1 MKPAQIEYCD
11 PYTCSLK
18 RILKFTTRSTTNR
31 YRSTIKEEQTIKI
44 LLFFKRRNVMRILIL
59 GNSYTSANHLP
70 LMLAEMTGTE
80 VVAHTRGGARL
91 AEQLNPATKLGNKTL
106 KALHDEKWDYVILQE
121 MSNGPITSK
130 EKFMTNLSKLCGLI
144 RENGAIP
151 VLFATWAYEKN
162 GKQLKKFGMEYED
175 MICSMKET
183 FREAAKRTSCLLA
196 DVTTAFEQQAETV
209 KLYAPDGSH
218 PSETGSK
225 IAARTIAKVIWNDQ
239 KRKKEVS

>member
-1 MKPAQIEYCD
+1 M
-11 PYTCSLK
+11 
-18 RILKFTTRSTTNR
+18 
-31 YRSTIKEEQTIKI
+31 
-44 LLFFKRRNVMRILIL
+44 LLFFKRRNVMRILML

-70 LMLAEMTGTE
+70 LMLAEMAGAE
-80 VVAHTRGGARL
+80 VIAHTRGGARL

-106 KALHDEKWDYVILQE
+106 KALHDEKWDYVIVQE

-162 GKQLKKFGMEYED
+162 GKQLKKFGMEYEE

-183 FREAAKRTSCLLA
+183 FCESAKRTSCLLA

-218 PSETGSK
+218 PSEAGSK
-225 IAARTIAKVIWNDQ
+225 IAARTIVKVIWNDQ

>member
-1 MKPAQIEYCD
+1 M
-11 PYTCSLK
+11 
-18 RILKFTTRSTTNR
+18 
-31 YRSTIKEEQTIKI
+31 IKM
-44 LLFFKRRNVMRILIL
+44 LLFFKRRNVMRILML

-70 LMLAEMTGTE
+70 LMLAEMTGAE

-106 KALHDEKWDYVILQE
+106 KALHDEKWDYVIVQE

-218 PSETGSK
+218 PSEAGSK
-225 IAARTIAKVIWNDQ
+225 FAARTIAKVIWNDQ

>member
-1 MKPAQIEYCD
+1 M
-11 PYTCSLK
+11 
-18 RILKFTTRSTTNR
+18 
-31 YRSTIKEEQTIKI
+31 
-44 LLFFKRRNVMRILIL
+44 LLFFKRRNVMRILML

-70 LMLAEMTGTE
+70 LMLAEMAGAE
-80 VVAHTRGGARL
+80 VIAHTRGGARL

-106 KALHDEKWDYVILQE
+106 KALHDEKWDYVIVQE

-144 RENGAIP
+144 RKNGATP

-183 FREAAKRTSCLLA
+183 FRETVKRTSCLLA

-218 PSETGSK
+218 PSEAGSK
-225 IAARTIAKVIWNDQ
+225 LAARTIAKVIWNDP

>member
-1 MKPAQIEYCD
+1 M
-11 PYTCSLK
+11 
-18 RILKFTTRSTTNR
+18 
-31 YRSTIKEEQTIKI
+31 
-44 LLFFKRRNVMRILIL
+44 LLFFKRRNVMRILML
-59 GNSYTSANHLP
+59 GNSYTSANHLS
-70 LMLAEMTGTE
+70 LMLAEMTGAE

-106 KALHDEKWDYVILQE
+106 KALHDEKWDYVIVQE

-225 IAARTIAKVIWNDQ
+225 LAARTIAKVIWNDP

>member
-1 MKPAQIEYCD
+1 M
-11 PYTCSLK
+11 
-18 RILKFTTRSTTNR
+18 
-31 YRSTIKEEQTIKI
+31 
-44 LLFFKRRNVMRILIL
+44 LLFFKRRNVMRILML

-70 LMLAEMTGTE
+70 LMLAEMTGAE

-144 RENGAIP
+144 RKNGATP

-183 FREAAKRTSCLLA
+183 FRETVKRTSCLLA

-218 PSETGSK
+218 PSEAGSK
-225 IAARTIAKVIWNDQ
+225 LAARTIAKVIWNDP

>member
-1 MKPAQIEYCD
+1 M
-11 PYTCSLK
+11 
-18 RILKFTTRSTTNR
+18 KFTTRSTTNR
-31 YRSTIKEEQTIKI
+31 YRFTIKEEQTIKM
-44 LLFFKRRNVMRILIL
+44 LLFFKRRNVMRILML

-70 LMLAEMTGTE
+70 LMLAEMTGAE

-106 KALHDEKWDYVILQE
+106 KALHDEKWDYVIVQE

-144 RENGAIP
+144 RKNGATP

-183 FREAAKRTSCLLA
+183 FRETVKRTSCLLA

-218 PSETGSK
+218 PSEAGSK
-225 IAARTIAKVIWNDQ
+225 LAARTIAKVIWNDP

>member
-1 MKPAQIEYCD
+1 
-11 PYTCSLK
+11 
-18 RILKFTTRSTTNR
+18 
-31 YRSTIKEEQTIKI
+31 
-44 LLFFKRRNVMRILIL
+44 MRILIL

>member
-1 MKPAQIEYCD
+1 
-11 PYTCSLK
+11 
-18 RILKFTTRSTTNR
+18 
-31 YRSTIKEEQTIKI
+31 
-44 LLFFKRRNVMRILIL
+44 
-59 GNSYTSANHLP
+59 
-70 LMLAEMTGTE
+70 MTGAE

-106 KALHDEKWDYVILQE
+106 KALHDEKWDYVIVQE

-144 RENGAIP
+144 RKNGATP

-183 FREAAKRTSCLLA
+183 FRETVKRTSCLLA

-218 PSETGSK
+218 PSEAGSK
-225 IAARTIAKVIWNDQ
+225 LAARTIAKVIWNDP

>member
-1 MKPAQIEYCD
+1 M
-11 PYTCSLK
+11 
-18 RILKFTTRSTTNR
+18 
-31 YRSTIKEEQTIKI
+31 
-44 LLFFKRRNVMRILIL
+44 LLFFKRRNVMRILML

-70 LMLAEMTGTE
+70 LMLAEMTGAE

-106 KALHDEKWDYVILQE
+106 KALHDEKWDYVIVQE

-144 RENGAIP
+144 RKNGATP

-183 FREAAKRTSCLLA
+183 FRETVKRTSCLLA
-196 DVTTAFEQQAETV
+196 DVTTVFEQQAETV

-218 PSETGSK
+218 PSEAGSK
-225 IAARTIAKVIWNDQ
+225 LAARTIAKVIWNDP

>member
-1 MKPAQIEYCD
+1 
-11 PYTCSLK
+11 
-18 RILKFTTRSTTNR
+18 
-31 YRSTIKEEQTIKI
+31 
-44 LLFFKRRNVMRILIL
+44 MRILML

-70 LMLAEMTGTE
+70 LMLAEMTGAE

-106 KALHDEKWDYVILQE
+106 KALHDEKWDYVIVQE

>member
-1 MKPAQIEYCD
+1 M
-11 PYTCSLK
+11 
-18 RILKFTTRSTTNR
+18 
-31 YRSTIKEEQTIKI
+31 
-44 LLFFKRRNVMRILIL
+44 LLFFKRRNVMRILML

-70 LMLAEMTGTE
+70 LMLAEMTGAE

-91 AEQLNPATKLGNKTL
+91 AEQINPATKLGNKTL
-106 KALHDEKWDYVILQE
+106 QALHDEKWDYVIVQE

-175 MICSMKET
+175 MICSMKEA
-183 FREAAKRTSCLLA
+183 FRETAKRTSCLLA

>member
-1 MKPAQIEYCD
+1 M
-11 PYTCSLK
+11 
-18 RILKFTTRSTTNR
+18 
-31 YRSTIKEEQTIKI
+31 
-44 LLFFKRRNVMRILIL
+44 LLFFKRRNVMRILML
-59 GNSYTSANHLP
+59 GNSYTSANHLS
-70 LMLAEMTGTE
+70 LMLAEMTGAE

-106 KALHDEKWDYVILQE
+106 KALHDEKWDYVIVQE

-225 IAARTIAKVIWNDQ
+225 LAARTIAKVIWNDQ

>member
-1 MKPAQIEYCD
+1 
-11 PYTCSLK
+11 
-18 RILKFTTRSTTNR
+18 
-31 YRSTIKEEQTIKI
+31 
-44 LLFFKRRNVMRILIL
+44 MRILML

-70 LMLAEMTGTE
+70 LMLAEMAGAE
-80 VVAHTRGGARL
+80 VIAHTRGGARL

-130 EKFMTNLSKLCGLI
+130 EKFLTNVSKLCGLI
-144 RENGAIP
+144 RKNGATP

>member
-1 MKPAQIEYCD
+1 M
-11 PYTCSLK
+11 
-18 RILKFTTRSTTNR
+18 
-31 YRSTIKEEQTIKI
+31 
-44 LLFFKRRNVMRILIL
+44 LLFFKRRNVMRILML

-70 LMLAEMTGTE
+70 LMLAEMTGAE

-106 KALHDEKWDYVILQE
+106 KALHDEKWDYVIVQE

-144 RENGAIP
+144 RKNGATP

-183 FREAAKRTSCLLA
+183 FHETVKRTSCLLA

-218 PSETGSK
+218 PSEAGSK
-225 IAARTIAKVIWNDQ
+225 LAARTIAKVIWNDP

>member
-1 MKPAQIEYCD
+1 
-11 PYTCSLK
+11 
-18 RILKFTTRSTTNR
+18 
-31 YRSTIKEEQTIKI
+31 
-44 LLFFKRRNVMRILIL
+44 MRILML

-70 LMLAEMTGTE
+70 LMLAEMTGAE

-91 AEQLNPATKLGNKTL
+91 AEQINPATKLGNKTL
-106 KALHDEKWDYVILQE
+106 KALHDEKWDYVIVQE

-218 PSETGSK
+218 PSEAGSK
-225 IAARTIAKVIWNDQ
+225 LAARTIAKVIWNDQ

>member
-1 MKPAQIEYCD
+1 
-11 PYTCSLK
+11 
-18 RILKFTTRSTTNR
+18 
-31 YRSTIKEEQTIKI
+31 
-44 LLFFKRRNVMRILIL
+44 MRILML

-70 LMLAEMTGTE
+70 LMLAEMTGAE

-106 KALHDEKWDYVILQE
+106 KALHDEKWDYVIVQE

-144 RENGAIP
+144 RKNGATP

-183 FREAAKRTSCLLA
+183 FRETVKRTSCLLA

-218 PSETGSK
+218 PSEAGSK
-225 IAARTIAKVIWNDQ
+225 LAARTIAKVIWNDP

>member
-1 MKPAQIEYCD
+1 
-11 PYTCSLK
+11 
-18 RILKFTTRSTTNR
+18 
-31 YRSTIKEEQTIKI
+31 
-44 LLFFKRRNVMRILIL
+44 MRILML
-59 GNSYTSANHLP
+59 GNSYTSANHLS
-70 LMLAEMTGTE
+70 LMLAEMTGAE

-106 KALHDEKWDYVILQE
+106 KALHDEKWDYVIVQE

-218 PSETGSK
+218 PSEAGSK
-225 IAARTIAKVIWNDQ
+225 LAARTIAKVIWNDQ

>member
-1 MKPAQIEYCD
+1 M
-11 PYTCSLK
+11 
-18 RILKFTTRSTTNR
+18 
-31 YRSTIKEEQTIKI
+31 
-44 LLFFKRRNVMRILIL
+44 LLFFKRRNVMRILML

-70 LMLAEMTGTE
+70 LMLAEMTGAE

-91 AEQLNPATKLGNKTL
+91 AEQINPATKLGNKTL
-106 KALHDEKWDYVILQE
+106 KALHDEKWDYVIVQE

-218 PSETGSK
+218 PSEAGSK
-225 IAARTIAKVIWNDQ
+225 LAARTIAKVIWNDQ

>member
-1 MKPAQIEYCD
+1 
-11 PYTCSLK
+11 
-18 RILKFTTRSTTNR
+18 
-31 YRSTIKEEQTIKI
+31 
-44 LLFFKRRNVMRILIL
+44 MRILML

-70 LMLAEMTGTE
+70 LMLAEMTGAE

-91 AEQLNPATKLGNKTL
+91 AEQINPATKLGNKTL
-106 KALHDEKWDYVILQE
+106 KALHDEKWDYVIVQE

>member
-1 MKPAQIEYCD
+1 
-11 PYTCSLK
+11 
-18 RILKFTTRSTTNR
+18 
-31 YRSTIKEEQTIKI
+31 
-44 LLFFKRRNVMRILIL
+44 MRILML

-70 LMLAEMTGTE
+70 LMLAEMAGAE
-80 VVAHTRGGARL
+80 VIAHTRGGARL

-106 KALHDEKWDYVILQE
+106 KALHDEKWDYVIVQE

-144 RENGAIP
+144 RKNGATP

-183 FREAAKRTSCLLA
+183 FRETVKRTSCLLA

-218 PSETGSK
+218 PSEAGSK
-225 IAARTIAKVIWNDQ
+225 LAARTIAKVIWNDP

>member
-1 MKPAQIEYCD
+1 M
-11 PYTCSLK
+11 
-18 RILKFTTRSTTNR
+18 
-31 YRSTIKEEQTIKI
+31 
-44 LLFFKRRNVMRILIL
+44 LLFFKRRNVMRILML

-70 LMLAEMTGTE
+70 LMLAEMTGAE

-91 AEQLNPATKLGNKTL
+91 AEQINPATKLGNKTL
-106 KALHDEKWDYVILQE
+106 KALHDEKWDYVIVQE

-225 IAARTIAKVIWNDQ
+225 LAARTIAKVIWNDP

>member
-1 MKPAQIEYCD
+1 
-11 PYTCSLK
+11 
-18 RILKFTTRSTTNR
+18 
-31 YRSTIKEEQTIKI
+31 
-44 LLFFKRRNVMRILIL
+44 MRILML

-70 LMLAEMTGTE
+70 LMLAEMTGAE

-91 AEQLNPATKLGNKTL
+91 AEQINPATKLGNKTL
-106 KALHDEKWDYVILQE
+106 KALHDEKWDYVIVQE

-225 IAARTIAKVIWNDQ
+225 LAARTIAKVIWNDQ

>member
-1 MKPAQIEYCD
+1 M
-11 PYTCSLK
+11 
-18 RILKFTTRSTTNR
+18 
-31 YRSTIKEEQTIKI
+31 
-44 LLFFKRRNVMRILIL
+44 LLFFKRRNVMRILML

-70 LMLAEMTGTE
+70 LMLAEMAGAE
-80 VVAHTRGGARL
+80 VIAHTRGGARL

-130 EKFMTNLSKLCGLI
+130 EKFLTNVSKLCGLI
-144 RENGAIP
+144 RKNGATP

-218 PSETGSK
+218 PSEAGSK
-225 IAARTIAKVIWNDQ
+225 LAARTIAKVIWNDP

>member
-1 MKPAQIEYCD
+1 M
-11 PYTCSLK
+11 
-18 RILKFTTRSTTNR
+18 
-31 YRSTIKEEQTIKI
+31 
-44 LLFFKRRNVMRILIL
+44 LLFFKRRNVMRILML
-59 GNSYTSANHLP
+59 GNSYTSANHLS
-70 LMLAEMTGTE
+70 LMLAEMTGAE

-106 KALHDEKWDYVILQE
+106 KALHDEKWDYVIVQE

-218 PSETGSK
+218 PSEAGSK
-225 IAARTIAKVIWNDQ
+225 LAARTIAKVIWNDP
-239 KRKKEVS
+239 KRECPSIL

>member
-1 MKPAQIEYCD
+1 M
-11 PYTCSLK
+11 
-18 RILKFTTRSTTNR
+18 
-31 YRSTIKEEQTIKI
+31 IKM
-44 LLFFKRRNVMRILIL
+44 LLFFKRRNVMRILML

-70 LMLAEMTGTE
+70 LMLAEMTGAE

-106 KALHDEKWDYVILQE
+106 KALHDEKWDYVIVQE

-225 IAARTIAKVIWNDQ
+225 LAARTIAKVIWNDQ

>member
-1 MKPAQIEYCD
+1 M
-11 PYTCSLK
+11 
-18 RILKFTTRSTTNR
+18 
-31 YRSTIKEEQTIKI
+31 
-44 LLFFKRRNVMRILIL
+44 LLFFKRRNVMRILML

-70 LMLAEMTGTE
+70 LMLAEMTGAE

-106 KALHDEKWDYVILQE
+106 KALHDEKWDYVIVQE

-218 PSETGSK
+218 PSEAGSK
-225 IAARTIAKVIWNDQ
+225 LAARTIAKVIWNDQ

>member
-1 MKPAQIEYCD
+1 
-11 PYTCSLK
+11 
-18 RILKFTTRSTTNR
+18 
-31 YRSTIKEEQTIKI
+31 
-44 LLFFKRRNVMRILIL
+44 MRILML
-59 GNSYTSANHLP
+59 GNSYTSANHLS
-70 LMLAEMTGTE
+70 LMLAEMTGAE

-91 AEQLNPATKLGNKTL
+91 AEQLNPAKKLGNKTL
-106 KALHDEKWDYVILQE
+106 KALHDEKWDYVIVQE

-225 IAARTIAKVIWNDQ
+225 LAARTIAKVIWNDP

>member
-1 MKPAQIEYCD
+1 
-11 PYTCSLK
+11 
-18 RILKFTTRSTTNR
+18 
-31 YRSTIKEEQTIKI
+31 
-44 LLFFKRRNVMRILIL
+44 MRILML

-70 LMLAEMTGTE
+70 LMLAEMTGAE
-80 VVAHTRGGARL
+80 VIAHTRGGARL

-130 EKFMTNLSKLCGLI
+130 EKFLTNVSKLCGLI
-144 RENGAIP
+144 RKNGATP
-151 VLFATWAYEKN
+151 VLFSTWAYEKN
-162 GKQLKKFGMEYED
+162 GKQLKKFGMEHED
-175 MICSMKET
+175 MICLMKEA

-218 PSETGSK
+218 PSEAGSK
-225 IAARTIAKVIWNDQ
+225 LAARTIAKVIWNDQ

>member
-1 MKPAQIEYCD
+1 
-11 PYTCSLK
+11 
-18 RILKFTTRSTTNR
+18 
-31 YRSTIKEEQTIKI
+31 
-44 LLFFKRRNVMRILIL
+44 MRILML
-59 GNSYTSANHLP
+59 GNSYTSANHLS
-70 LMLAEMTGTE
+70 LMLAEMTGAE

-106 KALHDEKWDYVILQE
+106 KALHDEKWDYVIVQE

-225 IAARTIAKVIWNDQ
+225 LAARTIAKVIWNDP

>member
-1 MKPAQIEYCD
+1 
-11 PYTCSLK
+11 
-18 RILKFTTRSTTNR
+18 
-31 YRSTIKEEQTIKI
+31 
-44 LLFFKRRNVMRILIL
+44 MRILML

-70 LMLAEMTGTE
+70 LMLAEMTGAE

-91 AEQLNPATKLGNKTL
+91 AEQINPATKLGNKTL
-106 KALHDEKWDYVILQE
+106 KALHDEKWDYVIVQE

-130 EKFMTNLSKLCGLI
+130 EKYKTNLSKLCGLI
-144 RENGAIP
+144 RKNGAIP
-151 VLFATWAYEKN
+151 VLFATWAYENN

-183 FREAAKRTSCLLA
+183 FRETAKRTGCLLA

-218 PSETGSK
+218 PSEAGSK
-225 IAARTIAKVIWNDQ
+225 LAARTIAKVIWNDQ

>member
-1 MKPAQIEYCD
+1 
-11 PYTCSLK
+11 
-18 RILKFTTRSTTNR
+18 
-31 YRSTIKEEQTIKI
+31 
-44 LLFFKRRNVMRILIL
+44 MRILML

-70 LMLAEMTGTE
+70 LMLAEMTGAE

-91 AEQLNPATKLGNKTL
+91 AEQINPATKLGNKTL
-106 KALHDEKWDYVILQE
+106 KALHDEKWDYVIVQE

-225 IAARTIAKVIWNDQ
+225 IAARTIAKVIWNDP

>member
-1 MKPAQIEYCD
+1 
-11 PYTCSLK
+11 
-18 RILKFTTRSTTNR
+18 
-31 YRSTIKEEQTIKI
+31 
-44 LLFFKRRNVMRILIL
+44 MRILML

-106 KALHDEKWDYVILQE
+106 KALHDEKWDYVIVQE

-144 RENGAIP
+144 RKNGAIP

-162 GKQLKKFGMEYED
+162 GKQLKKFGMEYKE

-225 IAARTIAKVIWNDQ
+225 LAARTIAKVIWNDQ

>member
-1 MKPAQIEYCD
+1 
-11 PYTCSLK
+11 
-18 RILKFTTRSTTNR
+18 
-31 YRSTIKEEQTIKI
+31 
-44 LLFFKRRNVMRILIL
+44 MRILML

-70 LMLAEMTGTE
+70 LMLAEMAGAE
-80 VVAHTRGGARL
+80 VIAHTRGGARL

-106 KALHDEKWDYVILQE
+106 KALHDEKWDYVIVQE

-183 FREAAKRTSCLLA
+183 FRETVKRTSCLLA

-218 PSETGSK
+218 PSEAGSK
-225 IAARTIAKVIWNDQ
+225 LAARTIAKVIWNDP

>member
-1 MKPAQIEYCD
+1 M
-11 PYTCSLK
+11 
-18 RILKFTTRSTTNR
+18 KFTTRSTTNR
-31 YRSTIKEEQTIKI
+31 YRFTIKEEQTIKM
-44 LLFFKRRNVMRILIL
+44 LLFFKRRNVMRILML

-70 LMLAEMTGTE
+70 LMLAEMTGAE

-106 KALHDEKWDYVILQE
+106 KALHDEKWDYVIVQE

-144 RENGAIP
+144 RKNGATP

-183 FREAAKRTSCLLA
+183 FRETVKRTSCLLA
-196 DVTTAFEQQAETV
+196 DVTTVFEQQAETV

-218 PSETGSK
+218 PSEAGSK
-225 IAARTIAKVIWNDQ
+225 LAARTIAKVIWNDP

>member
-1 MKPAQIEYCD
+1 
-11 PYTCSLK
+11 
-18 RILKFTTRSTTNR
+18 
-31 YRSTIKEEQTIKI
+31 
-44 LLFFKRRNVMRILIL
+44 MRILML
-59 GNSYTSANHLP
+59 GNSYTSANHLS
-70 LMLAEMTGTE
+70 LMLAEMTGAE

-106 KALHDEKWDYVILQE
+106 KALHDEKWDYVIVQE

-225 IAARTIAKVIWNDQ
+225 LAARTIAKVIWNDQ

>member
-1 MKPAQIEYCD
+1 
-11 PYTCSLK
+11 
-18 RILKFTTRSTTNR
+18 
-31 YRSTIKEEQTIKI
+31 
-44 LLFFKRRNVMRILIL
+44 MRILML

-70 LMLAEMTGTE
+70 LMLAEMTGAE

-91 AEQLNPATKLGNKTL
+91 AEQINPATKLGNKTL
-106 KALHDEKWDYVILQE
+106 KALHDEKWDYVIVQE

-225 IAARTIAKVIWNDQ
+225 LAARTIAKVIWNDP